1 MGIAQGLHLFLIMSP
16 TPSPVPGTQKGVKGS
31 TVLSGHLLRPVSS
44 PAQVAPRR
52 PAMAAG
58 ALLPCPMS
66 RLDFLKASHFALG
79 PDARLHVGATQSTSH
94 RDFPAYSG
102 VTRRPPCQPPPRGS
116 LFQQDAR
123 GAGGERVSE
132 THCVYRPPS
141 PPAWRERA
149 RTPAMQA
156 RHLHVHADARA
167 RTGLSTVRADFGWP
181 ELPARARE
189 QLRGARFNFDR
200 DSVPSGDPAKLRIP
214 PTTHREFFPAHDV
227 CPKPQEPCCHLGGP
241 SPLKWDY
248 RRQDDWTSYQR
259 QFQAEPGPPALM
271 CKRASSSVELGDIK
285 IGYGPMSPEQKQAYR
300 PQVLPPDRYD
310 KAQASAHIHYVN
322 IRPGDGL
329 FHDRTTKGEHFYAQ
343 EPEPFVLHHDQTPE
357 SHILEGN
364 RCHVVLQ
371 PLPATKPPRRHVPH
385 EKLQSHITLGEPSL
399 FGQFFQTSMGTD
411 YSPPGIPKPPKA
423 PSLHLQ
429 RSNLPWDTGVPN
441 LGSSALAPSLAS
453 SAHLAPPSSLT
464 PNPSPS
470 PDNVSPLISA
480 TPLKSPEPDFL
491 TMNQKMLMPHRTAP
505 ASVTEEM
512 LQRVREGER
521 DPIISQTGLSLSPL
535 SAVPRVVRGLQGG
548 LGGPA
553 TLQAALLS
561 SPILTP
567 QCKYSHWEPP
577 LGEQRFFSTQNSD
590 EFPFKYK
597 GPAVLRRES
606 LQESHVPLGSPHQW
620 GCGAGKVDPQAPQI
634 PTYPCPSQQ

>member
-1 MGIAQGLHLFLIMSP
+1 
-16 TPSPVPGTQKGVKGS
+16 
-31 TVLSGHLLRPVSS
+31 
-44 PAQVAPRR
+44 
-52 PAMAAG
+52 MAAG

-79 PDARLHVGATQSTSH
+79 PDARLHVGATQST
-94 RDFPAYSG
+94 
-102 VTRRPPCQPPPRGS
+102 
-116 LFQQDAR
+116 
-123 GAGGERVSE
+123 
-132 THCVYRPPS
+132 
-141 PPAWRERA
+141 
-149 RTPAMQA
+149 
-156 RHLHVHADARA
+156 
-167 RTGLSTVRADFGWP
+167 
-181 ELPARARE
+181 E

-364 RCHVVLQ
+364 RYPGPGNLTTSTHFFHGQ

-429 RSNLPWDTGVPN
+429 RSNLPWDTGELDP
-441 LGSSALAPSLAS
+441 
-453 SAHLAPPSSLT
+453 T
-464 PNPSPS
+464 PWTK
-470 PDNVSPLISA
+470 IA
-480 TPLKSPEPDFL
+480 T
-491 TMNQKMLMPHRTAP
+491 
-505 ASVTEEM
+505 
-512 LQRVREGER
+512 
-521 DPIISQTGLSLSPL
+521 LSLNN
-535 SAVPRVVRGLQGG
+535 
-548 LGGPA
+548 
-553 TLQAALLS
+553 AA
-561 SPILTP
+561 P
-567 QCKYSHWEPP
+567 
-577 LGEQRFFSTQNSD
+577 
-590 EFPFKYK
+590 
-597 GPAVLRRES
+597 V
-606 LQESHVPLGSPHQW
+606 
-620 GCGAGKVDPQAPQI
+620 
-634 PTYPCPSQQ
+634 

>member
-1 MGIAQGLHLFLIMSP
+1 
-16 TPSPVPGTQKGVKGS
+16 
-31 TVLSGHLLRPVSS
+31 
-44 PAQVAPRR
+44 
-52 PAMAAG
+52 MAAG

-364 RCHVVLQ
+364 RYPGPGNLTTSTHFFHGQ

-429 RSNLPWDTGVPN
+429 RSNLPWDTG
-441 LGSSALAPSLAS
+441 
-453 SAHLAPPSSLT
+453 
-464 PNPSPS
+464 
-470 PDNVSPLISA
+470 
-480 TPLKSPEPDFL
+480 EPDFL

-512 LQRVREGER
+512 LQR
-521 DPIISQTGLSLSPL
+521 
-535 SAVPRVVRGLQGG
+535 
-548 LGGPA
+548 
-553 TLQAALLS
+553 
-561 SPILTP
+561 
-567 QCKYSHWEPP
+567 CKYSHWEPP